1 MKKIIAL
8 ALLAVVATG
17 ANAKGKKQP
26 KVDPNKP
33 VFTIVKENPITSVG
47 PEPFRYLLGLLYL
60 ELLRV

>member
-33 VFTIVKENPITSVG
+33 VFTIVKENPITTVQVPAG
-47 PEPFRYLLGLLYL
+47 PTLP
-60 ELLRV
+60 

>member
-33 VFTIVKENPITSVG
+33 YSPSSRRTPSQASRTRTVQVPAG
-47 PEPFRYLLGLLYL
+47 PTLP
-60 ELLRV
+60 

>member
-33 VFTIVKENPITSVG
+33 VFTIVKENP
-47 PEPFRYLLGLLYL
+47 RYLLGLLYL

>member
-33 VFTIVKENPITSVG
+33 VFTIVKELSLIHI
-47 PEPFRYLLGLLYL
+47 
-60 ELLRV
+60 

>member
-17 ANAKGKKQP
+17 ANAKGKK
-26 KVDPNKP
+26 
-33 VFTIVKENPITSVG
+33 
-47 PEPFRYLLGLLYL
+47 LYL